1 MKNEE
6 NGFIRQTANDYDV
19 SYELVENLYKNKETM
34 YEKLEE
40 IIKERKQ

>member
-19 SYELVENLYKNKETM
+19 SYELVENSYKNKETM